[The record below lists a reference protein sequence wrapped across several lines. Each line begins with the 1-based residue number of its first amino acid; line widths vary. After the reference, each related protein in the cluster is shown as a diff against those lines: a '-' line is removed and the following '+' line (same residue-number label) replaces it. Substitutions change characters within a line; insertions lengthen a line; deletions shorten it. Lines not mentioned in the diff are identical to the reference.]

1 MAILDSAARLLATFL
16 AVVQTRIELL
26 TVELE
31 EEVLRYFVYLLLAL
45 AAMACLGIAVL
56 LAILLIVVIY
66 WDTHR
71 IPVLVALIAFFA
83 LAAIAI
89 TLGVRNNY
97 RKKSRLL
104 AHTLAEMAKDVETLN
119 SPAP

>member
-1 MAILDSAARLLATFL
+1 MAIFDSAARLLATFL
-16 AVVQTRIELL
+16 STLQTRIELL

-31 EEVLRYFVYLLLAL
+31 EEALRYFLYLLLAL

-71 IPVLVALIAFFA
+71 IPVLVGLIVFFA
-83 LAAIAI
+83 LAAVVIM
-89 TLGVRNNY
+89 LGVRNNY

-119 SPAP
+119 SPTP

>member
-97 RKKSRLL
+97 RRKSRLL
-104 AHTLAEMAKDVETLN
+104 AHTLAEMAKDVETLK

>member
-1 MAILDSAARLLATFL
+1 MAIFDSATRLLATFIATL
-16 AVVQTRIELL
+16 QTRVELL

-31 EEVLRYFVYLLLAL
+31 EESLRYFFYLLLSL
-45 AAMACLGIAVL
+45 AAMGCLGIAVL
-56 LAILLIVVIY
+56 LAILLIVAIY

-71 IPVLVALIAFFA
+71 IPVLVGMIAFFT

-89 TLGVRNNY
+89 VLGVRSSY

-119 SPAP
+119 SPLP